1 MIPKHLHFVWVGD
14 ESKRPDKEINTWRLL
29 NPDYQVTVWGNDSL
43 KNSWHL
49 ANAMRYYSKELCGVA
64 DCMRWEI
71 LYKYGGIALDAD
83 SECLRSLE
91 DWLLEPDI
99 FACWESELL
108 RPGLIANGI
117 VGAVPE
123 HPLIGQIIQDLLEDK
138 PENRMAWQFTGPAR
152 LTETIHRHKYRDIT
166 IYPSHYFLPDHFA
179 GSIYQGKG
187 QVFAKQGWQSTRGA
201 Q

>member
-14 ESKRPDKEINTWRLL
+14 ESKRPEKEINTWRLL

-117 VGAVPE
+117 VGAAPE
-123 HPLIGQIIQDLLEDK
+123 HPLIGQIIADMKAETPDA
-138 PENRMAWQFTGPAR
+138 PPWQWSGPGRITRAVH
-152 LTETIHRHKYRDIT
+152 EHQYRDIT
-166 IYPSHYFLPDHFA
+166 IYPSHYFLPNHFA
-179 GSIYQGKG
+179 GLPYSGNG
-187 QVFAKQGWQSTRGA
+187 QVFATQAWNSTRRVW
-201 Q
+201 

>member
-1 MIPKHLHFVWVGD
+1 MIPKHLHFVGVGD

-29 NPDYQVTVWGNDSL
+29 NPDYQVTVWGNESL

-108 RPGLIANGI
+108 RPGLIENGI
-117 VGAVPE
+117 VGAVP
-123 HPLIGQIIQDLLEDK
+123 
-138 PENRMAWQFTGPAR
+138 
-152 LTETIHRHKYRDIT
+152 
-166 IYPSHYFLPDHFA
+166 
-179 GSIYQGKG
+179 
-187 QVFAKQGWQSTRGA
+187 
-201 Q
+201 

>member
-29 NPDYQVTVWGNDSL
+29 NPDYQITVWGNDSL
-43 KNSWHL
+43 KNPWHL
-49 ANAMRYYSKELCGVA
+49 AKAMQCYSNELCGVA

-71 LYKYGGIALDAD
+71 LYEYGGIALDAD

-91 DWLLEPDI
+91 DWILEPDI

-117 VGAVPE
+117 VGAIPN
-123 HPLIGQIIQDLLEDK
+123 HPLIGQIIADMKSETPDA
-138 PENRMAWQFTGPAR
+138 PPWQWSGPGR
-152 LTETIHRHKYRDIT
+152 ITRTIHEHQYRDIT
-166 IYPSHYFLPDHFA
+166 IYPSHYFLPNHFA
-179 GSIYQGKG
+179 GLPYSGNG
-187 QVFAKQGWQSTRGA
+187 QVFATQAWNSTRRVW
-201 Q
+201 

>member
-1 MIPKHLHFVWVGD
+1 MIPKHLHFVWVGG

-71 LYKYGGIALDAD
+71 LYKHGGIALDAA

-117 VGAVPE
+117 VRAVPE
-123 HPLIGQIIQDLLEDK
+123 HPLIGQIIADLL
-138 PENRMAWQFTGPAR
+138 
-152 LTETIHRHKYRDIT
+152 
-166 IYPSHYFLPDHFA
+166 S
-179 GSIYQGKG
+179 
-187 QVFAKQGWQSTRGA
+187 
-201 Q
+201 

>member
-1 MIPKHLHFVWVGD
+1 VGD

-29 NPDYQVTVWGNDSL
+29 NPDYQITVWGNDSL

-49 ANAMRYYSKELCGVA
+49 AKAMRYYSKELCGVA

-71 LYKYGGIALDAD
+71 LYEYGGIALDAD

-117 VGAVPE
+117 VGAIPN
-123 HPLIGQIIQDLLEDK
+123 HPLIGQIIADMKEETPDA
-138 PENRMAWQFTGPAR
+138 PPWQWSGPGR
-152 LTETIHRHKYRDIT
+152 ITRTIHEYQYRDIT
-166 IYPSHYFLPDHFA
+166 IYPSHYFLPTHFA
-179 GSIYQGKG
+179 GLPYSGNG
-187 QVFAKQGWQSTRGA
+187 QVFATQAWNSTRRVW
-201 Q
+201 

>member
-29 NPDYQVTVWGNDSL
+29 NPDYQITVWGNDSL

-49 ANAMRYYSKELCGVA
+49 AKAMRYYSKELCGVA

-71 LYKYGGIALDAD
+71 LYEYGGIALDAD

-123 HPLIGQIIQDLLEDK
+123 HPLIGQIIADMKEETPDA
-138 PENRMAWQFTGPAR
+138 PPWQWSGPGR
-152 LTETIHRHKYRDIT
+152 ITRTIHEHQYRDIT
-166 IYPSHYFLPDHFA
+166 IYPSHYFLPTHFA
-179 GSIYQGKG
+179 GLPYSGKG
-187 QVFAKQGWQSTRGA
+187 HVFSSQAWNSTRRVW
-201 Q
+201 